1 MVFLLVIALVVAMR
15 IIPFFVTGL
24 MINDTDLVIS
34 EAMHQAMRLHRTA
47 MRLRRSGPMPMH
59 DFDLKAL
66 ACELCRF
73 DEKFILKYRGGN
85 SHEAV
90 VVVRV
95 VGTVAK

>member
-1 MVFLLVIALVVAMR
+1 MR

>member
-1 MVFLLVIALVVAMR
+1 MR
-15 IIPFFVTGL
+15 IVPFFVTGL
-24 MINDTDLVIS
+24 TINDTDLVIS

-47 MRLRRSGPMPMH
+47 MHLHRSGPMPMH